1 MSSTA
6 CMERRAK
13 SPSRSS
19 FQVTGPILPQ
29 ACSGGTTCLSL
40 FVEEGLHRLPDN
52 EILGLALRE
61 QRIVL
66 TFDLDFGDLLEL
78 GSLSLPSVIIFRL
91 EDQTPDSVTPRLL
104 PEALEGSLQ
113 VSRRPRTTPR
123 RTQSTLRRLQTRVR
137 RARTRVQ

>member
-104 PEALEGSLQ
+104 QLLAERQQDLEEGALVVVED
-113 VSRRPRTTPR
+113 RRYR
-123 RTQSTLRRLQTRVR
+123 LRRLPIR
-137 RARTRVQ
+137 